1 MMLKAHG
8 KKKKYMLFFLNY
20 LGKTFS
26 AEPEGLID
34 V

>member
-1 MMLKAHG
+1 MMLKTPG
-8 KKKKYMLFFLNY
+8 KKKYMLFFLNY